1 MHFLSEVLN
10 SFRISPQACGGVVNC
25 KVICTLQS
33 EFNPVVQQTHRTNCH
48 LNQTTILI
56 LVDQSSG
63 VVSGLPSMLGCSPTH
78 DRDDQ
83 HGNLASERGWVER
96 SSNGGGIRP
105 RCSGGGGALR
115 EGWDER
121 RLGAAAG
128 SGQDA
133 QARRTGGGVQPRGSG
148 RQAAAENGTDWGERG
163 ARTEEGSGRYARA
176 AAELCAGD
184 GTRAGA
190 QTAAEHGRG

>member
-10 SFRISPQACGGVVNC
+10 SFRISTQACGVVNC
-25 KVICTLQS
+25 KIICTFKL
-33 EFNPVVQQTHRTNCH
+33 EFNPVDHKHIRSRTNYH
-48 LNQTTILI
+48 LNQTTI

-148 RQAAAENGTDWGERG
+148 RQAAAENGTEWGERG